1 VSERL
6 SRPRRQAVLASLD
19 FENVTDETLLAARL
33 CDLPIKLEDTLMARR
48 VARLPAR
55 RSKSISSDT
64 TRA

>member
-1 VSERL
+1 
-6 SRPRRQAVLASLD
+6 VLASLD